1 VTAPSFQPE
10 AILEVLER
18 HQVRYV
24 LIGGLAAILHGA
36 AYVTLD
42 LDITPSTDRANLDR
56 LSAALR
62 ELDAHVRIVGATD
75 DPPLPFD
82 HSGES
87 LARARIWNLT
97 TSAGDLDICV
107 EPAGTQG
114 YDDLRRDALTIQ
126 LGGASVA
133 VASLADVVRSKE
145 AAGREKDRA
154 ALPMLRRLLEEQ
166 RRRR

>member
-1 VTAPSFQPE
+1 MTATAFRPE
-10 AILEVLER
+10 ALLEVLER
-18 HQVRYV
+18 HRVRYV

-42 LDITPSTDRANLDR
+42 LDITPSTDRANFDQ
-56 LSAALR
+56 LSEALR
-62 ELDAHVRIVGATD
+62 ELEARVRIVGASD

-97 TSAGDLDICV
+97 TKVGDLDICV
-107 EPAGTQG
+107 EPAGTGG
-114 YDDLRRDALTIQ
+114 YDDLVRDAVTIQ
-126 LGGASVA
+126 LGGAPVA

-145 AAGREKDRA
+145 AAGRDKDRL